1 MSLVMKASSGMK
13 TENSMKKVNITLH
26 RRPSKMVSIR
36 VPKDALEQLKLI
48 AAQKELGYQS
58 LLKLYIGEGLRRD
71 LAEMS
76 QASFIAK
83 TVNVLRKH
91 IADEKKV
98 AAIERSLKKLA

>member
-1 MSLVMKASSGMK
+1 
-13 TENSMKKVNITLH
+13 MKKLNLKLR

-36 VPKDALEQLKLI
+36 VPEDTLAQLKSV
-48 AAQKELGYQS
+48 AAQKELGYQA

-76 QASFIAK
+76 QASFVAK
-83 TVNVLRKH
+83 AVNVLRRH

-98 AAIERSLKKLA
+98 AAIERSLKKLAQ